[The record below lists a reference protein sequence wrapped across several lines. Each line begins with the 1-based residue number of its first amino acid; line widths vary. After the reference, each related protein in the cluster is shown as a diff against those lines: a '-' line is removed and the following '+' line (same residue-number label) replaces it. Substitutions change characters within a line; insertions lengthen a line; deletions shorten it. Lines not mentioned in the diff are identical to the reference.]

1 MTQFGSGFLIGLII
15 PYQELLGNY
24 DVEDLLKCLTM
35 IIPYQELL
43 GNYDLCGLSVH
54 IANIIPYQELLG
66 NYDFQIIDNTL
77 RCIIPYQ
84 HNMRRIYHKFSPQVL
99 QRPAGFVI
107 I

>member
-1 MTQFGSGFLIGLII
+1 MQSRVRVC
-15 PYQELLGNY
+15 Q
-24 DVEDLLKCLTM
+24 
-35 IIPYQELL
+35 
-43 GNYDLCGLSVH
+43 
-54 IANIIPYQELLG
+54 AIIPYQELLG
-66 NYDFQIIDNTL
+66 NYDFRLKGGLPVFIIPHQELLGNYDFQKIDNIL

>member
-1 MTQFGSGFLIGLII
+1 MTLSMYCTSRMVII

-24 DVEDLLKCLTM
+24 DASTATCGFST

>member
-1 MTQFGSGFLIGLII
+1 MTNEFVVGEIDTII

-24 DVEDLLKCLTM
+24 DNCPFTSFLVD
-35 IIPYQELL
+35 
-43 GNYDLCGLSVH
+43 
-54 IANIIPYQELLG
+54 IIPYQELLG
-66 NYDFQIIDNTL
+66 NYDFQIIDNAL

>member
-1 MTQFGSGFLIGLII
+1 MTNEFVVGEIDTS
-15 PYQELLGNY
+15 
-24 DVEDLLKCLTM
+24 
-35 IIPYQELL
+35 
-43 GNYDLCGLSVH
+43 
-54 IANIIPYQELLG
+54 IPYQELLG
-66 NYDFQIIDNTL
+66 NYDFQIIDNAL

>member
-1 MTQFGSGFLIGLII
+1 MTQYTDKVEEYIGK
-15 PYQELLGNY
+15 Y
-24 DVEDLLKCLTM
+24 DALAAHTLPD
-35 IIPYQELL
+35 
-43 GNYDLCGLSVH
+43 H
-54 IANIIPYQELLG
+54 IIPYQELLG
-66 NYDFQIIDNTL
+66 NYDFQIIDNAL

>member
-1 MTQFGSGFLIGLII
+1 MTKLHAVDLAVVII

-24 DVEDLLKCLTM
+24 DSILNQIRYYA

-43 GNYDLCGLSVH
+43 GNYDDKSQVS
-54 IANIIPYQELLG
+54 IYKRIIPYQELLG
-66 NYDFQIIDNTL
+66 NYDFQIIDNAL
-77 RCIIPYQ
+77 RCIISYQ

>member
-1 MTQFGSGFLIGLII
+1 MTSVLCRENGAPII

-24 DVEDLLKCLTM
+24 DKILWMLPAM
-35 IIPYQELL
+35 R
-43 GNYDLCGLSVH
+43 
-54 IANIIPYQELLG
+54 IIPYQELLG
-66 NYDFQIIDNTL
+66 NYDFQKIDNTL

>member
-1 MTQFGSGFLIGLII
+1 MTNEFVVGEIDTII

-24 DVEDLLKCLTM
+24 DNCPFTSFLID
-35 IIPYQELL
+35 
-43 GNYDLCGLSVH
+43 
-54 IANIIPYQELLG
+54 IIPYQELLG
-66 NYDFQIIDNTL
+66 NYDFQIIDNAL

>member
-1 MTQFGSGFLIGLII
+1 MTALAKHNQELLGNYDDMTAQKPPKRII

-24 DVEDLLKCLTM
+24 DALTRTT
-35 IIPYQELL
+35 
-43 GNYDLCGLSVH
+43 ST
-54 IANIIPYQELLG
+54 AAIIPYQELLG
-66 NYDFQIIDNTL
+66 NYDFQKIDNAL
-77 RCIIPYQ
+77 RRIIPYQ

>member
-1 MTQFGSGFLIGLII
+1 MRFLHSLII

-24 DVEDLLKCLTM
+24 DSTYAMLWRRL
-35 IIPYQELL
+35 
-43 GNYDLCGLSVH
+43 
-54 IANIIPYQELLG
+54 IIPYQELLG
-66 NYDFQIIDNTL
+66 NYDFQIIDNAL
-77 RCIIPYQ
+77 RCIISYQ

>member
-1 MTQFGSGFLIGLII
+1 MRFLHSLII

-24 DVEDLLKCLTM
+24 DALLHHWHARR
-35 IIPYQELL
+35 IIPYQELF
-43 GNYDLCGLSVH
+43 
-54 IANIIPYQELLG
+54 G

>member
-1 MTQFGSGFLIGLII
+1 MTGSINLTNTAKII

-24 DVEDLLKCLTM
+24 DVLRLHPDRGP

-43 GNYDLCGLSVH
+43 GNYDQNLH
-54 IANIIPYQELLG
+54 QIAARLIIPYQELLG
-66 NYDFQIIDNTL
+66 NYDFQIIDNAL

>member
-1 MTQFGSGFLIGLII
+1 MTNEFVVGEIDTII

-24 DVEDLLKCLTM
+24 DKCPFTSFL
-35 IIPYQELL
+35 I
-43 GNYDLCGLSVH
+43 D
-54 IANIIPYQELLG
+54 IIPYQELLG
-66 NYDFQIIDNTL
+66 NYDFQIIDNAL

>member
-1 MTQFGSGFLIGLII
+1 MTVCEGFNHIVAII

-24 DVEDLLKCLTM
+24 DHSGRRPWRQT

-43 GNYDLCGLSVH
+43 GNYDRDVYV
-54 IANIIPYQELLG
+54 AKVTQIIPYQELLG

>member
-1 MTQFGSGFLIGLII
+1 MTVRDGETYNPVII

-24 DVEDLLKCLTM
+24 DGQQINL
-35 IIPYQELL
+35 YF
-43 GNYDLCGLSVH
+43 NS
-54 IANIIPYQELLG
+54 IIPYQELLG

-84 HNMRRIYHKFSPQVL
+84 HNMCRIYHKFSPQVL

>member
-1 MTQFGSGFLIGLII
+1 MIY
-15 PYQELLGNY
+15 PLLRQ
-24 DVEDLLKCLTM
+24 LL
-35 IIPYQELL
+35 LL
-43 GNYDLCGLSVH
+43 LYHTKSYRNVTGVQTCALPIY
-54 IANIIPYQELLG
+54 
-66 NYDFQIIDNTL
+66 YDFRIIDNAL

>member
-1 MTQFGSGFLIGLII
+1 MTNEFVVGEIDTII

-24 DVEDLLKCLTM
+24 DQGQQQQRRPL
-35 IIPYQELL
+35 
-43 GNYDLCGLSVH
+43 
-54 IANIIPYQELLG
+54 IIPYQELLG
-66 NYDFQIIDNTL
+66 NYDFQIIDNAL

>member
-1 MTQFGSGFLIGLII
+1 MTNEFVVGEIDTII
-15 PYQELLGNY
+15 PYQELLGTSDNCPFTSFLI
-24 DVEDLLKCLTM
+24 D
-35 IIPYQELL
+35 
-43 GNYDLCGLSVH
+43 
-54 IANIIPYQELLG
+54 IIPYQELLG
-66 NYDFQIIDNTL
+66 NYDFQIIDNAP

>member
-1 MTQFGSGFLIGLII
+1 MAADIFNKDII

-24 DVEDLLKCLTM
+24 DGSK
-35 IIPYQELL
+35 
-43 GNYDLCGLSVH
+43 GNAVVVD
-54 IANIIPYQELLG
+54 IIPYQELLG
-66 NYDFQIIDNTL
+66 NYDFQIIDNAL

-84 HNMRRIYHKFSPQVL
+84 HNIRRIYHKFSPQVL

>member
-1 MTQFGSGFLIGLII
+1 MTWTRCGGYGARII

-24 DVEDLLKCLTM
+24 DRDVYVAKVT
-35 IIPYQELL
+35 Q
-43 GNYDLCGLSVH
+43 
-54 IANIIPYQELLG
+54 IIPYQELLG

>member
-1 MTQFGSGFLIGLII
+1 MTFTARGFLIPAII

-24 DVEDLLKCLTM
+24 DIGSPWMRTC
-35 IIPYQELL
+35 
-43 GNYDLCGLSVH
+43 S
-54 IANIIPYQELLG
+54 IIPYQELLG

>member
-1 MTQFGSGFLIGLII
+1 MRTGLILTGIIPYQELLGNYAPNDTYPGALTII

-24 DVEDLLKCLTM
+24 DNAISGSSTIM
-35 IIPYQELL
+35 
-43 GNYDLCGLSVH
+43 
-54 IANIIPYQELLG
+54 IIPYQELLG
-66 NYDFQIIDNTL
+66 NYDFQIIDNAL

>member
-1 MTQFGSGFLIGLII
+1 MLNII

-24 DVEDLLKCLTM
+24 DPETLHCNA
-35 IIPYQELL
+35 
-43 GNYDLCGLSVH
+43 GS
-54 IANIIPYQELLG
+54 IIPYQELLG
-66 NYDFQIIDNTL
+66 NYDFQIIDNAL

-84 HNMRRIYHKFSPQVL
+84 HNMRGIYHKFSPQVL

>member
-1 MTQFGSGFLIGLII
+1 MPQ
-15 PYQELLGNY
+15 
-24 DVEDLLKCLTM
+24 M

-43 GNYDLCGLSVH
+43 GNYDLILPILGNAL
-54 IANIIPYQELLG
+54 IIPYQELLG

>member
-1 MTQFGSGFLIGLII
+1 MTNEFVVGEIDTII

-24 DVEDLLKCLTM
+24 DNCPFTSFLID
-35 IIPYQELL
+35 
-43 GNYDLCGLSVH
+43 
-54 IANIIPYQELLG
+54 IIPYQELLG
-66 NYDFQIIDNTL
+66 NYDFQIIDNAP

>member
-1 MTQFGSGFLIGLII
+1 MT
-15 PYQELLGNY
+15 YQDKERGTLALYHTKNY
-24 DVEDLLKCLTM
+24 DRLRYM
-35 IIPYQELL
+35 PYAQ
-43 GNYDLCGLSVH
+43 
-54 IANIIPYQELLG
+54 AIIPYQELLG
-66 NYDFQIIDNTL
+66 NYDFQKIDNAL

>member
-1 MTQFGSGFLIGLII
+1 MTKMRPATVDFWIIPYQELLGNYDFIPLFLMRRLII

-24 DVEDLLKCLTM
+24 DAEVEG
-35 IIPYQELL
+35 Q
-43 GNYDLCGLSVH
+43 SH
-54 IANIIPYQELLG
+54 ASIIPYQELLG
-66 NYDFQIIDNTL
+66 NYDFQIIDNIL

>member
-1 MTQFGSGFLIGLII
+1 MLPAVAII

-24 DVEDLLKCLTM
+24 DMLRFAIFYAL

-43 GNYDLCGLSVH
+43 
-54 IANIIPYQELLG
+54 E

>member
-1 MTQFGSGFLIGLII
+1 MLPGVLELGTII

-24 DVEDLLKCLTM
+24 DIRRAVNNAVH
-35 IIPYQELL
+35 IILYQELL
-43 GNYDLCGLSVH
+43 GNYDNERTMLPAV
-54 IANIIPYQELLG
+54 AIIPYQELLE

>member
-1 MTQFGSGFLIGLII
+1 MTNEFVVGEIDTII

-24 DVEDLLKCLTM
+24 DNCPFTSFLID
-35 IIPYQELL
+35 
-43 GNYDLCGLSVH
+43 
-54 IANIIPYQELLG
+54 IIPYQELLG

>member
-1 MTQFGSGFLIGLII
+1 MYKSLPDAII

-24 DVEDLLKCLTM
+24 DAAHKGAFSFT
-35 IIPYQELL
+35 
-43 GNYDLCGLSVH
+43 
-54 IANIIPYQELLG
+54 IIPYQELLG
-66 NYDFQIIDNTL
+66 NYDFRLKGGLPVFIIPHQELLGNYDFQKIDNIL